1 MGINPSSLLKLKGAK
16 DKFEA
21 SHPKMVS
28 FLKTTFGGDIPEGT
42 VIEISVTK
50 PGEKPVVSN
59 MKVKEADLELFGE
72 LKEIITP

>member
-21 SHPKMVS
+21 AHPKMVS
-28 FLKTTFGGDIPEGT
+28 FIKTTFGGDIPEGT

-59 MKVKEADLELFGE
+59 MRVKETDLELFEE
-72 LKEIITP
+72 LREMVR